1 MIETC
6 SPNLV
11 SMCWFTT
18 ATSVRASKSFTRAA
32 LGTLVR
38 CNFCM
43 LISKVL
49 TLTSDWLGAILW
61 NIQVASAFTAADFT
75 WHWNRSGLGQ
85 CLVICLVLFVPL
97 IEKAMVSCKII
108 LFDSNRG
115 SLAVVTDFLFN
126 LLPWWLREKATPAL
140 AVFQLI
146 FFGKGSCNFS
156 GGVTQSIVLWFIRV
170 P

>member
-1 MIETC
+1 MRRMIETC

-18 ATSVRASKSFTRAA
+18 ATSVWASKSFTRAA

-61 NIQVASAFTAADFT
+61 NIQVASAFTASDFT

-115 SLAVVTDFLFN
+115 SLAVV
-126 LLPWWLREKATPAL
+126 LLPWWLKEKAAPAL

-146 FFGKGSCNFS
+146 FLGNGSCNFS
-156 GGVTQSIVLWFIRV
+156 GVVAQSLVLWFIRV